1 MRRLA
6 ESLSRMAV
14 VVRRIIGAPDYEG
27 YVAHVRRVH
36 PSTTPMSRDEF
47 TREAMARR
55 YGKNA
60 SRCC

>member
-1 MRRLA
+1 MRRVA
-6 ESLSRMAV
+6 DAFSRAAV
-14 VVRRIIGAPDYEG
+14 VIRRIIGAPDYDG
-27 YVAHVRRVH
+27 YVAHVRRMH

-47 TREAMARR
+47 TREAMRRR